1 MHTGCS
7 NVVRLVRTEMNFVN
21 NQAHYDSMKDAGVEY
36 YQFMAVSDNRTSQR
50 CRALGGG
57 VFLLEERNVGAN
69 YPPMHARC
77 RSTVAPFIEGVST
90 SGRRVTKDESCG
102 GYNEGIKLICDF
114 KRSLKMNISDLEF
127 AQNLI

>member
-1 MHTGCS
+1 
-7 NVVRLVRTEMNFVN
+7 
-21 NQAHYDSMKDAGVEY
+21 
-36 YQFMAVSDNRTSQR
+36 MAVLDNRTSQR
-50 CRALGGG
+50 CRALDGG
-57 VFLLEERNVGAN
+57 VFLLEERDVGAN

-102 GYNEGIKLICDF
+102 GYNEGK
-114 KRSLKMNISDLEF
+114 KNISDLEF